1 MIELDST
8 DSAIA
13 ERTPVDLQE
22 LLAGYIGRTLRF
34 ERASVDD
41 FDLPFNG
48 RTLRRRGLVRAERLG
63 ILEHLELSSYN
74 PKGGPVDEFSQL
86 TYTLR
91 SQESV
96 LVKSNRPF
104 ERRIRLFQEDKGSWI
119 VIHQSPGWE
128 ALIEKEAGS

>member
-8 DSAIA
+8 HSAIA
-13 ERTPVDLQE
+13 ERTPVDLQD

-34 ERASVDD
+34 ERAGMSD
-41 FDLPFNG
+41 FELPFKG
-48 RTLRRRGLVRAERLG
+48 ITLSRHGLVRAEYLG
-63 ILEHLELSSYN
+63 ILEHLELSSSR
-74 PKGGPVDEFSQL
+74 PQGGPVDELSQL

-91 SQESV
+91 SQEPV
-96 LVKSNRPF
+96 FIKSDRPF

-128 ALIEKEAGS
+128 KLIEKEAVS